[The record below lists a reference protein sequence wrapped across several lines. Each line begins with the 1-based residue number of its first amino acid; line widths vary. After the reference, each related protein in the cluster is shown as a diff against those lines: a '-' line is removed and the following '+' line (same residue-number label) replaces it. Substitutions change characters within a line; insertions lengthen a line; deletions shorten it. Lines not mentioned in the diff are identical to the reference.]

1 MFGAERRQRLLEL
14 VGARG
19 AVSIRELSDA
29 LDASEATVRR
39 DVTTLA
45 NRGVLVHSHG
55 GAMVPGQ
62 EQGGSALHDLDR
74 ATAGAM
80 FGAQRR
86 RLICEVVSARKAI
99 SLRELA
105 KAVNASEATVR
116 RDLVTLER
124 RGLLLRSHGG
134 ASIPDALD
142 VTPWPQLSS
151 VVAAK
156 TRIGA
161 LAATLVGDS
170 DAIMLGSGTTVQA
183 FARQLAP
190 RSRLIVLTNS
200 ILVARAL
207 AKTPHVD
214 LVMTGGA
221 LDGSAHALIG
231 ESAERWVAE
240 HRVSRGFISGSG
252 LTTDK
257 GLSGSDAGLSAV
269 DRAIVESAKSVTV
282 LADRTKIGIDSV
294 YDIAPISRISGL
306 VTDGSTDDRVVQS
319 LSARGVAVHTTPPE
333 PALAS

>member
-1 MFGAERRQRLLEL
+1 MFGAERRQQLLEL
-14 VGARG
+14 VGTRG
-19 AVSIRELSDA
+19 AVSIRELSVA

-55 GAMVPGQ
+55 GAMLPGI
-62 EQGGSALHDLDR
+62 EHGGQVLPSQDPSA
-74 ATAGAM
+74 ANSM

-86 RLICEVVSARKAI
+86 RLICEVVRARKAV

-105 KAVNASEATVR
+105 EAVNASEATVR

-151 VVAAK
+151 LVAAK
-156 TRIGA
+156 TRIGT
-161 LAATLVGDS
+161 LAATLVGEG
-170 DAIMLGSGTTVQA
+170 DAIMLGAGSTVQA
-183 FARQLAP
+183 LARQLAP
-190 RSRLIVLTNS
+190 RSQLTVLTNS

-207 AKTPHVD
+207 AATPHVE

-221 LDGSAHALIG
+221 LDGSAHALVG
-231 ESAERWVAE
+231 DSAEQWVAE
-240 HRVSRGFISGSG
+240 HRVSRAFISGAG
-252 LTTDK
+252 LTLGR
-257 GLSGSDAGLSAV
+257 GLSGLDAALSAV
-269 DRAIVESAKSVTV
+269 DRAIVESARSITV

-294 YDIAPISRISGL
+294 YDVAPVTRIDDL
-306 VTDGSTDDRVVQS
+306 VTDGSPEDGVIQS
-319 LSARGVAVHTTPPE
+319 LAARGVVLHMTPSE